1 MFWHC
6 ADIVIIPAP
15 MTQFTL
21 ADADKPRLER
31 VFELNA
37 LDDALDAYIIA
48 RIVREWAQENGTTV
62 KDFDFAK
69 IFVGAQIYNCL
80 IVYLNKTE
88 F

>member
-48 RIVREWAQENGTTV
+48 RIVREGPR
-62 KDFDFAK
+62 
-69 IFVGAQIYNCL
+69 
-80 IVYLNKTE
+80 KTE
-88 F
+88 QLSKISISQKSLLVPKSTIV